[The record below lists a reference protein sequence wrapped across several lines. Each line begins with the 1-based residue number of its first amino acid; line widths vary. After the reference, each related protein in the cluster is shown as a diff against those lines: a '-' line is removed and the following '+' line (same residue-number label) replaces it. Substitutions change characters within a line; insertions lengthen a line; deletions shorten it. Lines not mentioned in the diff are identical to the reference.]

1 MSLVLI
7 RPVREDHKGRL
18 DEVLSH
24 ALDGMDVT
32 EINRCEELTPL
43 HGRKILFA
51 VAIGEDGINLEY
63 VKMLSVIRRSP
74 SFFADCEAAVIVDG
88 DTPLYT
94 KSTATELVYTANR
107 SGCAF
112 IGRPL
117 VEGTDTL
124 FNFTIQARN
133 MGCGL
138 LEAYKAACEELMQR
152 LLGQSFARRERAE
165 LLVLHASNHKTSNT
179 LSLWDDAKQRLSS
192 RITTNEIAL
201 RNGTVTDC
209 SGCPYTMCM
218 HFGEKGSCFYG
229 GVVAEKGYP
238 AFRQCN
244 GVVMLCPNYNDAL
257 SANLTAFINR
267 LTSLFR
273 QMRFY
278 DKALFSIVVSGYSGS
293 DIVTRQLISALNM
306 NKSMY
311 LPPRFAMV
319 ETANFP
325 GDAMALE
332 GVGERLD
339 GFVRNIERTLLSE

>member
-7 RPVREDHKGRL
+7 RPVREDNNSRL

-24 ALDGMDVT
+24 ALNGLDVV
-32 EINRCEELTPL
+32 EIGRCQELRPL
-43 HGRKILFA
+43 TDCKILFA

-63 VKMLSVIRRSP
+63 VKMLSAIRRNP
-74 SFFADCEAAVIVDG
+74 TFFTNCEAAVIVDG
-88 DTPLYT
+88 NTPLYT
-94 KSTATELVYTANR
+94 KSTANELVYTANR

-138 LEAYKAACEELMQR
+138 FEAYKGACGELVQR
-152 LLGQSFARRERAE
+152 LLEHRFVRRERAE

-179 LSLWDDAKQRLSS
+179 LSLWDCARERLSP
-192 RITTNEIAL
+192 RITVNEIAL

-278 DKALFSIVVSGYSGS
+278 DKALFAMVVSGYSGS
-293 DIVTRQLISALNM
+293 DIVARQLISALNM

-311 LPPRFAMV
+311 LPANFAIT

-325 GDAMALE
+325 GDAIALE
-332 GVGERLD
+332 GIGDRVGR
-339 GFVRNIERTLLSE
+339 FVDNIEGTLLT

>member
-7 RPVREDHKGRL
+7 RPVREDNNSRL

-24 ALDGMDVT
+24 ALSGLDVV
-32 EINRCEELTPL
+32 EIGRCQELRPL
-43 HGRKILFA
+43 TDCKILFA

-63 VKMLSVIRRSP
+63 VKMISVIRRNP
-74 SFFADCEAAVIVDG
+74 AFFTNCEAAVIVDG
-88 DTPLYT
+88 NTPLYT
-94 KSTATELVYTANR
+94 KSTANELVYTANR

-117 VEGTDTL
+117 VEGTGTL

-138 LEAYKAACEELMQR
+138 FEAYKGACVELVQR
-152 LLGQSFARRERAE
+152 LLEHRFVRRERAE

-179 LSLWDDAKQRLSS
+179 LSLWDCARERLSP
-192 RITTNEIAL
+192 RITVNEIAL

-278 DKALFSIVVSGYSGS
+278 DKALFAMVVSGYSGS
-293 DIVTRQLISALNM
+293 DIVARQLISALNM

-311 LPPRFAMV
+311 LPANFAIT

-325 GDAMALE
+325 GNAIALE
-332 GVGERLD
+332 GIGDRVGR
-339 GFVRNIERTLLSE
+339 FVDNIEGTLLT